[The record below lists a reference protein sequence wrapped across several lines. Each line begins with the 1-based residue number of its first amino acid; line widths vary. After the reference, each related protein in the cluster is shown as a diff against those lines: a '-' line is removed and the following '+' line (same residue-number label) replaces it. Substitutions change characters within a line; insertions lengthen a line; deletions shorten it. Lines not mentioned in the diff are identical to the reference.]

1 MIFLKEL
8 ANDKS
13 FGVTLEELEAILQPS
28 KYVGRAPQQTTD
40 FLNEVVYPAIAPY
53 ENIEDEKAE
62 ITV

>member
-1 MIFLKEL
+1 MI
-8 ANDKS
+8 S
-13 FGVTLEELEAILQPS
+13 HFGVTLEELEAILQPS